1 MIKANPILIEKV
13 AQVEGLDIEFIRQ
26 GVQAGTI
33 VIPANKL
40 RNIEKPVGIGK
51 GLRTKVN
58 ANLGTSGDCTNID
71 DELAKLKIAVKY
83 GADCVMDLSTGGDLD
98 FIRKEIIEKSPVP
111 IGTVPIYQ
119 AAWEARSKGKELS
132 DITAQDM
139 LKVLEDQARD
149 GVDFFTIHCGVTRS
163 VLECLE
169 SSKRVMGIVS
179 RGGAILMNWMK
190 ARGEEN
196 PFYAQFDQVLDLA
209 KEYDITLSLGDGL
222 RPGCLDDATDRPQL
236 QELIILGELARRS
249 REHGVQVMIEGPG
262 HVPLNQVEANIKLA
276 KSLTD
281 ETPFYVLGPL
291 VTDIAP
297 GYDHITAAIGGAI
310 AAAAGADFLCYVT
323 SAEHLRLPSVEDVKE
338 GVIAS
343 VIAAHAGDIAKG
355 VKGARD
361 KDRMISV
368 ARKKRDWEQQ
378 FKLAIDPEKARK
390 YRESS
395 PLKDDTVCSMC
406 GEYCSIKLTEQK

>member
-1 MIKANPILIEKV
+1 MIKANSTLIEKV
-13 AQVEGLDIEFIRQ
+13 AQAEGRDVEFIRQ
-26 GVQAGTI
+26 GVQTGTI

-40 RNIEKPVGIGK
+40 HNIEKPAGIGK

-58 ANLGTSGDCTNID
+58 ANLGTSGDCTSIE
-71 DELAKLKIAVKY
+71 DELAKLEIAVKY
-83 GADCVMDLSTGGDLD
+83 GADCVMDLSTGGDLN

-179 RGGAILMNWMK
+179 RGGAILANWMK

-196 PFYAQFDQVLDLA
+196 PFYAQFDQVLKVA

-222 RPGCLDDATDRPQL
+222 RPGCLDDATDRPQV

-281 ETPFYVLGPL
+281 DTPFYVLGPL

-323 SAEHLRLPSVEDVKE
+323 SAEHLRLPGVEDVRE

-378 FKLAIDPEKARK
+378 FKLAVDPEKARK